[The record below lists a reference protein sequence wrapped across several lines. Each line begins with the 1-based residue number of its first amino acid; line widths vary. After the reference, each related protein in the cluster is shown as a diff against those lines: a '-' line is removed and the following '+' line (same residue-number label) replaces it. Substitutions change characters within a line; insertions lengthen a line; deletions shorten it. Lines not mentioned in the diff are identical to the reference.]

1 MRIAGGRAVRSR
13 LKAGRK
19 SAAHGVVSTPD
30 VRTDEPSD
38 LRRRAGSTASTAP
51 MTASWY
57 FKMKKDSTQ
66 GAARLWTAGRVR
78 CARGDTR

>member
-1 MRIAGGRAVRSR
+1 MRIAGGRAVRTP
-13 LKAGRK
+13 ATTGRR
-19 SAAHGVVSTPD
+19 SAAHRLGNIPD

-57 FKMKKDSTQ
+57 FKMKKDRTQ